1 MKKCLYCYQQLN
13 ENAVSADRQETDF
26 HSSCAKK
33 MFGTTTPPIIDFDL
47 KQLEEL
53 AKQIII
59 KSVAVTGV
67 QPKLSL
73 DLEKQKGEPARLTLV
88 GLNGDYILKPS
99 SKEYAELPENEDL
112 TMHLAEL
119 VKIRTAKHSLIRL
132 HSGEL
137 AYLTK
142 RFDRKNTSTRSVQTE
157 KIAVEDFCQLSE
169 NLTEHK
175 YRGSIEKIGKLTYQF
190 TSNKGFEAQRLFE
203 LVLFSYLTGNADMH
217 LKNFSLA
224 ENNLGEYEFS
234 PAYDLLSTTL
244 VIPNDKEESALT
256 VNGRKSNLKRTDFDT
271 LAISLKIN
279 EKSLQAIYKRFYKIS
294 PKWIAFIRQSF
305 LSKDMQE
312 NYIHLITKRHKK
324 LFE

>member
-1 MKKCLYCYQQLN
+1 MNKCLYCYQSLN
-13 ENAVSADRQETDF
+13 EDETDF

-33 MFGTTTPPIIDFDL
+33 IFGTTTTPIIDFDL

-73 DLEKQKGEPARLTLV
+73 DLEKHKGELSRLTIV
-88 GLNGDYILKPS
+88 GLNGDYILKPP
-99 SKEYAELPENEDL
+99 SKEYQELPQNEDV

-119 VKIRTAKHSLIRL
+119 VKIKTAKHTLVRL
-132 HSGEL
+132 HLGEL

-142 RFDRKNTSTRSVQTE
+142 RFDRKGGK

-175 YRGSIEKIGKLTYQF
+175 YRGSIEKIGKLTYQY
-190 TSNKGFEAQRLFE
+190 TANKGFEVQRLFE

-217 LKNFSLA
+217 LKNFSLI

-244 VIPNDKEESALT
+244 AIPDDTEESALT
-256 VNGRKSNLKRTDFDT
+256 INGKKSRLKLNDFDQ
-271 LAISLKIN
+271 LAESLKIN
-279 EKSLQAIYKRFYKIS
+279 EKSLQSIYNRFNKVL
-294 PKWIAFIRQSF
+294 PKWNSFIKQSF
-305 LSKDMQE
+305 LSKKMQDD
-312 NYIHLITKRHKK
+312 YINLITKKHRN
-324 LFE
+324 LFK

>member
-13 ENAVSADRQETDF
+13 EDEKDF

-33 MFGTTTPPIIDFDL
+33 MFGTTTPPIIDFYL

-53 AKQIII
+53 AKQIVI

-73 DLEKQKGEPARLTLV
+73 DLEKRKGELSRLTIV

-99 SKEYAELPENEDL
+99 SKEYPELPENEDV

-119 VKIRTAKHSLIRL
+119 VKIKTTKHTLVRL

-142 RFDRKNTSTRSVQTE
+142 RFDRKNGK

-169 NLTEHK
+169 SLTEHK
-175 YRGSIEKIGKLTYQF
+175 YRSSIEKVGRLTYQF
-190 TSNKGFEAQRLFE
+190 TANKGFEAQRLFE
-203 LVLFSYLTGNADMH
+203 LVLFSYLTANADMH
-217 LKNFSLA
+217 LKNFSLI

-234 PAYDLLSTTL
+234 PAYDLISTAL
-244 VIPNDKEESALT
+244 VIVDDNEESALT
-256 VNGRKSNLKRTDFDT
+256 INGKKNNLKKSDFDI
-271 LAISLKIN
+271 LAESLKIN
-279 EKSLQAIYKRFYKIS
+279 EKSLNAIYNRFDKVL
-294 PKWIAFIRQSF
+294 PKWITFIQQSF
-305 LSKDMQE
+305 LSKEMQE
-312 NYIHLITKRHKK
+312 NYIDLLYSKHKK
-324 LFE
+324 LFS

>member
-1 MKKCLYCYQQLN
+1 MTRNCLYCYQSLN
-13 ENAVSADRQETDF
+13 EVETDF

-33 MFGTTTPPIIDFDL
+33 IFGTTVAPIIDFDL
-47 KQLEEL
+47 YQLEEL

-59 KSVAVTGV
+59 KSVALTGV

-73 DLEKQKGEPARLTLV
+73 DLKKHKGELSRLTIV
-88 GLNGDYILKPS
+88 GLNGDFILKPP
-99 SKEYAELPENEDL
+99 SKEYKELPQNEDV

-119 VKIRTAKHSLIRL
+119 VKIKTAKHTLVRL

-142 RFDRKNTSTRSVQTE
+142 RFDRNKGK

-175 YRGSIEKIGKLTYQF
+175 YRGSIEKIGKLTYQY
-190 TSNKGFEAQRLFE
+190 TANKGFEVQRLFE

-217 LKNFSLA
+217 LKNFSLM

-234 PAYDLLSTTL
+234 PAYDLLSTAL
-244 VIPNDKEESALT
+244 VIPDDAEESALT
-256 VNGRKSNLKRTDFDT
+256 INGKKSRLKLNDFDQ
-271 LAISLKIN
+271 LAESLKIN
-279 EKSLQAIYKRFYKIS
+279 EKSLQSIYKRFNKIL
-294 PKWIAFIRQSF
+294 PKWIVFIEQSF
-305 LSKDMQE
+305 LSKEMQE

>member
-13 ENAVSADRQETDF
+13 ENETDF

-119 VKIRTAKHSLIRL
+119 VKIKTAKHSLIRL

-142 RFDRKNTSTRSVQTE
+142 RFDRKNKE

-175 YRGSIEKIGKLTYQF
+175 YRSSIEKIGKLTHQF
-190 TSNKGFEAQRLFE
+190 TVNNGFEVQRLFE

-217 LKNFSLA
+217 LKNFSLI
-224 ENNLGEYEFS
+224 ENNL
-234 PAYDLLSTTL
+234 
-244 VIPNDKEESALT
+244 
-256 VNGRKSNLKRTDFDT
+256 
-271 LAISLKIN
+271 
-279 EKSLQAIYKRFYKIS
+279 
-294 PKWIAFIRQSF
+294 
-305 LSKDMQE
+305 
-312 NYIHLITKRHKK
+312 
-324 LFE
+324 